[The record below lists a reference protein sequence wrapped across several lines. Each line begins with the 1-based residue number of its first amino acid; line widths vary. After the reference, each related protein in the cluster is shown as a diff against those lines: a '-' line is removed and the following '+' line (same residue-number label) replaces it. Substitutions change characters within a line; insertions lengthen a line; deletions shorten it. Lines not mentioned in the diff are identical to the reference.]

1 MTLWPQSELSLG
13 TKMRAKLSA
22 PPPGVNGTTMVT
34 GLLGNVCALANWQS
48 DIVPPRTKIPI
59 VLRKLRVLDEPM

>member
-1 MTLWPQSELSLG
+1 
-13 TKMRAKLSA
+13 MRAKLSA